1 MGNSGYADTYATRVE
16 SWLRADPAI
25 TTAEL
30 LRRART
36 LGYIGGKSAYYEM
49 VHRARDAAL
58 PAVGEGHRR
67 EGPADR
73 GERRPGLP
81 GDPVAGTW

>member
-1 MGNSGYADTYATRVE
+1 MGNSGYADTYAAQVE

-30 LRRART
+30 LRRARA
-36 LGYIGGKSAYYEM
+36 LGYIGGKSAFYEM

-58 PAVGEGHRR
+58 PAVGDPNFRNSAKVAEY
-67 EGPADR
+67 
-73 GERRPGLP
+73 GERRVGLR
-81 GDPVAGTW
+81 